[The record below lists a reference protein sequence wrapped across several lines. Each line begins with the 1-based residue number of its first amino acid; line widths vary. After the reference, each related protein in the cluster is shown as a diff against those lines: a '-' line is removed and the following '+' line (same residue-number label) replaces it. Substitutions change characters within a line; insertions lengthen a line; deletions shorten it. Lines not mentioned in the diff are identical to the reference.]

1 MSMLTGMLCIRPLI
15 LYAVQ
20 LSIHITHICICIGIV
35 WVFNIYFTG
44 KVWCLFGALSYT
56 LFSPL
61 SLYVHIDMYMYR
73 NGVGIQYIYIY
84 RYGVSILTGMLCIRR
99 LIL

>member
-1 MSMLTGMLCIRPLI
+1 VSMLTGMLCIRPLI

-61 SLYVHIDMYMYR
+61 SLYVHIDMYMYIGMVWVF
-73 NGVGIQYIYIY
+73 NIYTYI
-84 RYGVSILTGMLCIRR
+84 GMV
-99 LIL
+99 